1 MTVASGAS
9 PGALA
14 KGEAGGVRSTAWEEG
29 AACDRRDHSEA
40 RGICRH
46 PGSQAAPLLFLALLP
61 GSQLQL
67 PTLSSGLGWV
77 HEPGRLSNGGGK
89 EEVGMHWRK
98 TCREIESLS
107 PERGPWLCSP
117 LQGRRGVGSHRRAWK
132 QGLGSLF
139 ICSSALPPPPRLRS
153 LPVHHGSSVPSPM

>member
-1 MTVASGAS
+1 MTAASGAS

-14 KGEAGGVRSTAWEEG
+14 KGQAGGVRSTAWEEG
-29 AACDRRDHSEA
+29 AACDRRNHSEA

-46 PGSQAAPLLFLALLP
+46 PSSQAAPLLFLALLP

-77 HEPGRLSNGGGK
+77 HEPGRLSNRGGK

-117 LQGRRGVGSHRRAWK
+117 LQGQAQRCGQSSKSLETRP
-132 QGLGSLF
+132 GLFVHLF
-139 ICSSALPPPPRLRS
+139 LCPASTTQTALLASPPW
-153 LPVHHGSSVPSPM
+153 

>member
-1 MTVASGAS
+1 MWSENLNDGGRGSQTQRKGMTAASGAS

-77 HEPGRLSNGGGK
+77 HEPGRLSNGGGRRRWGCTGGRR
-89 EEVGMHWRK
+89 VGRSNL
-98 TCREIESLS
+98 CPL
-107 PERGPWLCSP
+107 RGAPGSVL
-117 LQGRRGVGSHRRAWK
+117 LFRGRHRGVGSH
-132 QGLGSLF
+132 
-139 ICSSALPPPPRLRS
+139 
-153 LPVHHGSSVPSPM
+153 